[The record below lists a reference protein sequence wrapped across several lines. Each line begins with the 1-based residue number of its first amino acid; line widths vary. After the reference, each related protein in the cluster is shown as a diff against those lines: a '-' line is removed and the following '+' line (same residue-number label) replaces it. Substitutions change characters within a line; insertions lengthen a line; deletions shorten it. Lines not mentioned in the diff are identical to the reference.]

1 MASFLTEL
9 GNSIFTPGP
18 NRTLVVATNAS
29 FASLQIV
36 LAILLLV
43 THSVHFVVLS
53 VLCAGLWWAIN
64 WFTRELEMA
73 KELNKTSD
81 GSGAFPKEPQGD
93 RALTDEEDTETERDT
108 PSASWISDRPEA
120 ARQAPTSPDRLRQRR
135 SVRDAS
141 GEVSTED
148 EWEKVSEGGS
158 RDQ

>member
-18 NRTLVVATNAS
+18 NQTLVVATNAS
-29 FASLQIV
+29 FASLQVV

-64 WFTRELEMA
+64 WFARELEMA
-73 KELNKTSD
+73 KETNKASD
-81 GSGAFPKEPQGD
+81 GSGELPIEPQGD
-93 RALTDEEDTETERDT
+93 RALTEEEDTETERDA
-108 PSASWISDRPEA
+108 PSASWSSDRPEA
-120 ARQAPTSPDRLRQRR
+120 ARRARTPPDMLRQRR
-135 SVRDAS
+135 SVRDTA